1 MRSNTSFIK
10 ASPAHCFCGSPPPRP
25 FISGV
30 ACDSP
35 VLRPPSC
42 PPCGD
47 PRRRATITGEANK
60 CTPRPDGLRDPMRG
74 KERRRFTVALTSL
87 VALAAIGCGSTDTG
101 ASSTDTTAP
110 TPPAP
115 VVHHHKRRHHPPAP
129 AITTTPTATTT
140 QAQPPPS
147 PTEDVGSSSHA
158 GDAQF
163 CSAHQCIG
171 DFTGEGGTIVRCA
184 DNTYSHA
191 GGISGSCS
199 HHGGEG

>member
-1 MRSNTSFIK
+1 MRAGFRALPKWARVTLWTVAGLFVALLIVG
-10 ASPAHCFCGSPPPRP
+10 AVAPAQKTGGPVKPAAVTTPKPP
-25 FISGV
+25 V
-30 ACDSP
+30 VD
-35 VLRPPSC
+35 
-42 PPCGD
+42 
-47 PRRRATITGEANK
+47 RRRK
-60 CTPRPDGLRDPMRG
+60 HHHRP
-74 KERRRFTVALTSL
+74 A
-87 VALAAIGCGSTDTG
+87 
-101 ASSTDTTAP
+101 
-110 TPPAP
+110 PAP
-115 VVHHHKRRHHPPAP
+115 VA
-129 AITTTPTATTT
+129 TTPTAAPAPAATTPTQTQT
-140 QAQPPPS
+140 QAPPQAPPPS